1 MKVMYSMFKKS
12 PNKKSLETIIN
23 NCKQTLYNTAL
34 DFRGLSQ
41 FTPTMAKSYSV
52 YWVNMVDDN
61 PSIMSNKNRIDQNF
75 LEILDDI
82 HLISK
87 SLISIEVRDIYIN
100 IVDEYSKKITN
111 VYQL

>member
-1 MKVMYSMFKKS
+1 MKVMYSMFQKS

-34 DFRGLSQ
+34 DFRGLSK
-41 FTPTMAKSYSV
+41 FTPTLAKSYSQ
-52 YWVNMVDDN
+52 YWLNMVDDN
-61 PSIMSNKNRIDQNF
+61 PSIISNKNCIDQNF

-87 SLISIEVRDIYIN
+87 NSISIEVRDIYIN

>member
-1 MKVMYSMFKKS
+1 MYSMFQKS

-23 NCKQTLYNTAL
+23 NCKQTLYNAAV
-34 DFRGLSQ
+34 DFRGLSRL
-41 FTPTMAKSYSV
+41 TPTMAESNSQH
-52 YWVNMVDDN
+52 WLNNVDDN
-61 PSIMSNKNRIDQNF
+61 PSIISNKNRIDQNF

-82 HLISK
+82 DAILK